1 MAVPSLTEEFLIQEY
16 VHKKRS
22 FGCIAKQFCTYP
34 NKIRRAALNFGI
46 QPRDKSR
53 AQKAALKK
61 GRHPHPTKARNRSE
75 MEREKICESVAK
87 SWRELTPQQYE
98 SRVRKAKDQWERMS
112 EEEKTALRSAAAEAV
127 RKTSKEGSKLEKF
140 LLNKIRESGVKAQF
154 HKKNLIKNERLE
166 VDMFLPDLK
175 TAIEVDGP
183 SHFFPI
189 WGEESLARNLRAD
202 SQKTGLLITSGFAII
217 RVKHTSKHL
226 SKKQM
231 RDLWGELSRV
241 LERLKKRFPS
251 KSKRLIEIE
260 V

>member
-1 MAVPSLTEEFLIQEY
+1 
-16 VHKKRS
+16 
-22 FGCIAKQFCTYP
+22 
-34 NKIRRAALNFGI
+34 
-46 QPRDKSR
+46 
-53 AQKAALKK
+53 
-61 GRHPHPTKARNRSE
+61 
-75 MEREKICESVAK
+75 
-87 SWRELTPQQYE
+87 
-98 SRVRKAKDQWERMS
+98 
-112 EEEKTALRSAAAEAV
+112 
-127 RKTSKEGSKLEKF
+127 
-140 LLNKIRESGVKAQF
+140 
-154 HKKNLIKNERLE
+154 
-166 VDMFLPDLK
+166 MFLPDLK